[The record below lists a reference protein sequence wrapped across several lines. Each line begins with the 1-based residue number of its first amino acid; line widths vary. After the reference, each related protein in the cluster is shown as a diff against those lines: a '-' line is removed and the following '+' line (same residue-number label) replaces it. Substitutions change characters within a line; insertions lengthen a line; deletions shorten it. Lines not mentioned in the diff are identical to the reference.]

1 MQDLGGTLEQVG
13 INASVAAAVEVPC
26 MIAWGY
32 LALRLSKEAILA
44 ASSAI
49 FALYLGLMSIAE
61 TVLQVLFLQGIAA
74 LAIAALLS
82 INISYLQEAIKGRLG
97 LSTSLV
103 DVSRVLSTLG
113 ASVVFA
119 LHQGEYYA
127 SLMEVAAI
135 IALGGTCLMLLARRL
150 AGEDKR

>member
-1 MQDLGGTLEQVG
+1 
-13 INASVAAAVEVPC
+13 
-26 MIAWGY
+26 
-32 LALRLSKEAILA
+32 
-44 ASSAI
+44 
-49 FALYLGLMSIAE
+49 MSIAE

-119 LHQGEYYA
+119 LHQDEYYA

-135 IALGGTCLMLLARRL
+135 IALGGTCLMLVARRL